1 VRELSE
7 ATDIL
12 RESAMAFLGHEIIP
26 VAAAHVGE
34 RYVLGARAPF
44 LNPNWRGP
52 WDCAEFATWCAYQT
66 YRTLFGAEPADVRR
80 GDAFTGYWWDQ
91 SQSRG
96 LQIDVARALATA
108 GAFLL
113 RRPRR
118 ELIGHVAISLG
129 DGRIVEAA
137 GARLGVVLRRNTPDR
152 RWDAGVLLPGVQYGT
167 AAAVPHWSPPNDII
181 RVVDPYMRGAQ
192 IAEVQLALASRDYDP
207 GPVDGIYGE
216 LTEASVIA
224 LQGDRGL
231 IVDGEVGPQ
240 TAAELALGWPIRP
253 SQAATAAFHQAASEP
268 AVKPAGVAPVVN
280 PLREQPITFTFH
292 KVGSQVFAKDQAS
305 GDEIFIGRQV
315 PYKYGA
321 ISYRGLAHIKSS
333 DLALLKPYGMY
344 NRLREESQHGLW
356 AHAIWPTVTGE
367 SDGYYARINTYDA
380 GFLTFGCYQLA
391 AHTPGDNL
399 VLLFRELLRLPEAK
413 AYFPDLALVDDRIH
427 QKVDGHMRSLELA
440 VEHPVG
446 NHKLNTTGLAV
457 YLNPDLQNLNECEEN
472 SAARLMHWC
481 RTSSAM
487 RNAQVRVAVRI
498 ARRKL
503 THAAAKVNLSGRP
516 LDQCIW
522 VNDILHQ
529 GRGGK
534 QTYARIAA
542 ALSQAHPVAALKQI
556 GGASFASR
564 IAKVDECVQQLVREG
579 TIANKVYEDLV

>member
-1 VRELSE
+1 ML
-7 ATDIL
+7 A
-12 RESAMAFLGHEIIP
+12 SAMCSG
-26 VAAAHVGE
+26 
-34 RYVLGARAPF
+34 RAPF

-80 GDAFTGYWWDQ
+80 GDAFTGFWWEQ

-96 LQIDVARALATA
+96 LQIDVAQALATP

-118 ELIGHVAISLG
+118 ELIGHIAISLG

-137 GARLGVVLRRNTPDR
+137 GARLGVVLRKNTPDR

-167 AAAVPHWSPPNDII
+167 AAPIPHWSPPDDII
-181 RVVDPYMRGAQ
+181 RVVDPYMRGAH
-192 IAEVQLALASRDYDP
+192 IAEVQWALASRDYDP

-224 LQGDRGL
+224 LQSDRSL
-231 IVDGEVGPQ
+231 IVDGEVGGQ
-240 TAAELALGWPIRP
+240 TAGELALGWPIQP
-253 SQAATAAFHQAASEP
+253 SQEAIAAFHQAGAEP
-268 AVKPAGVAPVVN
+268 AVKPAGPPPVVN
-280 PLREQPITFTFH
+280 PPSEQPITFTFR
-292 KVGSQVFAKDQAS
+292 KVGSQVFAKDRAG
-305 GDEIFIGRQV
+305 GDDIFIGRQV
-315 PYKYGA
+315 PYKYGS
-321 ISYRGLAHIKSS
+321 ISYRGLAHTKSS
-333 DLALLKPYGMY
+333 DLALIKTYGVY

-356 AHAIWPTVTGE
+356 AHVIWPTITGE

-399 VLLFRELLRLPEAK
+399 ILLFRELLRLPEAK
-413 AYFPDLALVDDRIH
+413 AYFPDLVLVDDRIH
-427 QKVDGHMRSLELA
+427 QKVDGHLRPLELA

-446 NHKLNTTGLAV
+446 NHKLHTTGLAL
-457 YLNPDLQNLNECEEN
+457 YLNSDPQDVDEQEE
-472 SAARLMHWC
+472 SAAARLLHWC
-481 RTSSAM
+481 RASSAM

-503 THAAAKVNLSGRP
+503 SYAAAKIDLSGRP

-534 QTYARIAA
+534 QTFAKIKS
-542 ALSQAHPVAALKQI
+542 ALSQANPVDALKQI

-564 IAKVDECVQQLVREG
+564 IAKVDQCVQQLVREG
-579 TIANKVYEDLV
+579 TIAHKVYEDLI